1 MVKMLQHLKSRLTPQ
16 DRMYKRLKTPM
27 VGLTRKMLRPF
38 LVRQI
43 SKLKV
48 KEAISK
54 EMLLISWACKPQW
67 RDRDLLRLRRPFL
80 ESLFSRKEFKIH
92 ISTNKH
98 SKNMSDLCSV
108 TLDLNKAQ
116 RDSTENQAHIL

>member
-1 MVKMLQHLKSRLTPQ
+1 
-16 DRMYKRLKTPM
+16 MYKRLKTPM

-38 LVRQI
+38 LVRQM

-54 EMLLISWACKPQW
+54 EMLLISWACKPLW

-80 ESLFSRKEFKIH
+80 ESLFTRKEFKIH
-92 ISTNKH
+92 TSTSKH